1 MKFVTKPEL
10 RSQIHDLM
18 ALIEIVIAMVIG
30 EHLVEHD
37 TIVLYI
43 L

>member
-10 RSQIHDLM
+10 RSQIRDLM
-18 ALIEIVIAMVIG
+18 ALIEIVIAMVIV
-30 EHLVEHD
+30 EHLVKHD

-43 L
+43 